1 MPFSLAHF
9 RRMFEYSDA
18 ANRLVLEAAGGLDG
32 TLIDREIDIGPSPG
46 SLRRILVHTY
56 NGERVW
62 LSRWKGGEETK
73 WLPENVAPSTTELL
87 AAFETV
93 WAERDAWF
101 AALPDTA
108 FDVVQRYRDSRG
120 TLYRASLGDMLLQG
134 FVHSTHHRAQA
145 VNALRR
151 LGGRPPEVDYMVRV
165 RERAE

>member
-18 ANRLVLEAAGGLDG
+18 ANRLVLEAAGGLDD

-73 WLPENVAPSTTELL
+73 WLPEDVKPATAALL
-87 AAFETV
+87 AAFEAV
-93 WAERDAWF
+93 WVEREAWLATLDDAR
-101 AALPDTA
+101 L
-108 FDVVQRYRDSRG
+108 DVMQRYRDSRG

-145 VNALRR
+145 VNAVRR
-151 LGGRPPEVDYMVRV
+151 LGGKPPEVDYMVRV
-165 RERAE
+165 REKAE